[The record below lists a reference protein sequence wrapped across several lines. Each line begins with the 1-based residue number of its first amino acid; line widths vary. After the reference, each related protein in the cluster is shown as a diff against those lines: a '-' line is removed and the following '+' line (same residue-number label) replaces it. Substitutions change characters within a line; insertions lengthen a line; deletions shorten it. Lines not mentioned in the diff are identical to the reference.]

1 MTATELVGFCQRWTE
16 AMQRQ
21 DFDAVAEFY
30 SQTAEIHS
38 PLAGS
43 VIGRDGFLKASE
55 AFVSAFP
62 EATYVFEAPIVC
74 DDRAAV
80 IAEINAHHVGPLMGL
95 APTGRSVHF
104 TIVFALDI
112 RDGAIVRDRRIYDF
126 TGMLVQ
132 AGVLKAKPA

>member
-1 MTATELVGFCQRWTE
+1 MTATELVALCMRWQEAIQRH
-16 AMQRQ
+16 
-21 DFDAVAEFY
+21 DFAAAAEFY
-30 SQTAEIHS
+30 SENADIHS

-43 VIGRDGFLKASE
+43 ITGREGFLKASD

-62 EATYVFEAPIVC
+62 EATYVFEPPIAC
-74 DDRAAV
+74 EDRAAV
-80 IAEINAHHVGPLMGL
+80 IANISAHHVGPLMGL